1 MVCTSRMTAGAGMTG
16 RIFKGLGLVLG
27 GKAGAGLISLV
38 YLIIAARAL
47 GPHDYGILM
56 LVHGY
61 VTAVCGI
68 VEFPA
73 GLAII
78 RYGAQAMEEDAAF
91 SGSGRWWNWA
101 QAWWP
106 SSRRWRSLRL

>member
-1 MVCTSRMTAGAGMTG
+1 MAATNHNTAGTG
-16 RIFKGLGLVLG
+16 RIRRIFKGLGLVLG
-27 GKAGAGLISLV
+27 GKAGAGLISVV
-38 YLIIAARAL
+38 YLVIAVRAL

-61 VTAVCGI
+61 TVAICGI

-78 RYGAQAMEEDAAF
+78 RYGAQATQEDA
-91 SGSGRWWNWA
+91 
-101 QAWWP
+101 
-106 SSRRWRSLRL
+106 